1 MNVGREIIPARTTAR
16 GEGERGEKR
25 DSTTPGSSRLSRN
38 RKLDRGMWI
47 SSRSREHRELDSR
60 NRCQSLRIVDRA
72 PPFLIL
78 LLISNGVPRSRLP
91 FPEDITHQRSR
102 SSRSP
107 PTGETPPKGR
117 DKPLPPCGG
126 GGRNSEKSPSRTIK
140 LEEIFQGSELV
151 TVLSI
156 PPSTRVVKPTTSLSN
171 YSN

>member
-78 LLISNGVPRSRLP
+78 LLISSGVPRSRLP

-102 SSRSP
+102 SSPP
-107 PTGETPPKGR
+107 PTRETPPKGR